1 MIKGRR
7 VAGRGEEM
15 SANYAFGTFAED
27 EVIIKQR
34 LLTRTTT
41 TRGEP
46 PLKKLQKRFTTFATE
61 IEKDSENNFAD
72 CEKFYKAFLQEMMT
86 FELPLLKSKAVVD
99 ANLREKE
106 SFNELQE
113 EIKSQICQA
122 KSDIEELKKQLE
134 KSRVERRHK
143 EECEAVRKLVASWP
157 PRSETEK
164 LIADLETEIAALEAE
179 DASCVRMLDLRR
191 KQFSL
196 LLHVVEE
203 LQNTI
208 IEDEQRNLGDD
219 QKLSSEELSGG
230 VGSDAMAVD

>member
-1 MIKGRR
+1 MIKARR

-15 SANYAFGTFAED
+15 SAHYAFSPSED

-46 PLKKLQKRFTTFATE
+46 PLKKLQKRFTAFATE
-61 IEKDSENNFAD
+61 IEKQSDNNSAE
-72 CEKFYKAFLQEMMT
+72 CEKFYKAFLQEIAT
-86 FELPLLKSKAVVD
+86 FELPLLKSQAVVD
-99 ANLREKE
+99 ANIREKE
-106 SFNELQE
+106 SFIELQE
-113 EIKSQICQA
+113 EIESQICQA

-134 KSRVERRHK
+134 MSRVERRHK

-157 PRSETEK
+157 PRSETER
-164 LIADLETEIAALEAE
+164 LITDLQAEIADLEAE
-179 DASCVRMLDLRR
+179 DVSCVRMLDLRR

-208 IEDEQRNLGDD
+208 TEDD
-219 QKLSSEELSGG
+219 QKLSLEELSGG
-230 VGSDAMAVD
+230 AGSDAMALD